1 MNAQEILQYA
11 KKIDI
16 RLSAR
21 GCKLIVD
28 APKGKLTDRLK
39 LGLRENKTAI
49 LELLYKSGQPNKAI
63 IYTAVVDGKEL
74 TLIDITSKPFEEF
87 RKGVISR
94 FGASRVS
101 MISRC

>member
-11 KKIDI
+11 RKIDI
-16 RLSAR
+16 RLSAK
-21 GCKLIVD
+21 GSKLIVD

-39 LGLRENKTAI
+39 SELRENKTA
-49 LELLYKSGQPNKAI
+49 LLKLLNKNGQPKKAV

-74 TLIDITSKPFEEF
+74 TLVDITSKPFEVF

-94 FGASRVS
+94 FGANRVG
-101 MISRC
+101 MISKC

>member
-21 GCKLIVD
+21 GSKLIVD
-28 APKGKLTDRLK
+28 APKGQLTDSLKSELKANKPALLK
-39 LGLRENKTAI
+39 LLS
-49 LELLYKSGQPNKAI
+49 KSSQPKKAI
-63 IYTAVVDGKEL
+63 IYTALVDGKEL

-94 FGASRVS
+94 FGAHRVG
-101 MISRC
+101 MISKC

>member
-1 MNAQEILQYA
+1 MNAQEILKYA

-21 GCKLIVD
+21 GSKLIVD
-28 APKGKLTDRLK
+28 APKGQLTDSLKSELKAKKPALLK
-39 LGLRENKTAI
+39 LLS
-49 LELLYKSGQPNKAI
+49 KSSQPNKAI

-74 TLIDITSKPFEEF
+74 TLIDISSKPLDEF

-94 FGASRVS
+94 FGLDKVG
-101 MISRC
+101 IITRC